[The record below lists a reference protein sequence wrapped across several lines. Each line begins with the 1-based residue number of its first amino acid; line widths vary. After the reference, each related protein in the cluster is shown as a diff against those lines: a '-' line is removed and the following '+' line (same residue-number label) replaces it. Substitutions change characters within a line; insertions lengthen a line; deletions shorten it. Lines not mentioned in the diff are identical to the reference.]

1 MILGYEE
8 PVQMPTMDIYST
20 DLMKLYIEGV
30 KEQYNQRRK
39 EYEDFIKQY
48 QDFYSMMPGANEF
61 WYENTIGKAQ
71 KALADAMA
79 KGIDPYASPEGWS
92 LINNII
98 KGAPIGE
105 LNGVRAAS
113 EIYDDYLKSV
123 ADLQAKGLY
132 DPEYERYML
141 ERSNLAGYKVGDR
154 DPVTG
159 RLKLWDKRSAS
170 PYKDVL
176 AATSPWFED
185 MEDSFLGQTPDG
197 RYNIVGINEES
208 MKPVLDQHL
217 GEYLSTPQGQFH
229 FKKFVENLPAGTTP
243 QQAQDLFAKSIMG
256 MNSRIQHQKIEAD
269 PYAKDD
275 HTTANDIRANAA
287 KAATDWHYKQ
297 KEWYLENPW
306 ADPNSDL
313 YYKNPSSPYYT
324 GNNQI
329 PGKQKFRGNNTQSTV
344 KEGYSHFLQNDYTE
358 EELISRISGARWI
371 KDGSLPGGGQ
381 YGIPDENGSIKGQ
394 SGTSYRPVDA
404 YEMQKR
410 ALQRGDGFKP
420 IEFTEAVETLE
431 AINDMYFYED
441 DNKAVKIRPQF
452 FDNLVPGIAAYNR
465 TYGTKNIENKDEL
478 NKQKSVI
485 NDLKNEKLNIKDMKF
500 MGKSFVVLDS
510 NRKTKSA
517 YTRIRV
523 TDKENKNHTV
533 LFRYAYYKR
542 GENGE
547 WIPDVAKGD
556 QVWSLDKAISDKM
569 FNNGVK
575 RTNTE
580 TGGE

>member
-20 DLMKLYIEGV
+20 DLMKMYIEGV
-30 KEQYNQRRK
+30 KEQYK
-39 EYEDFIKQY
+39 EGLEEYKDFMKQY
-48 QDFYSMMPGANEF
+48 QDFYSSLPGANEY
-61 WYENTIGKAQ
+61 WYNNTIKPAQ
-71 KALADAMA
+71 DLIAQAAAQGVDLFK
-79 KGIDPYASPEGWS
+79 SPEGRAA
-92 LINNII
+92 IRNMI
-98 KGAPIGE
+98 
-105 LNGVRAAS
+105 NGVPLGKLKQVQAAS
-113 EIYDDYLKSV
+113 DDYDKYLDSV
-123 ADLQAKGLY
+123 AKLQEQNKYNPAFQDFILSQMYPG
-132 DPEYERYML
+132 
-141 ERSNLAGYKVGDR
+141 GYQLV
-154 DPVTG
+154 
-159 RLKLWDKRSAS
+159 DKNGNINPWKTRSAT
-170 PYKDVL
+170 PYEDMTTYT
-176 AATSPWFED
+176 APWFEG
-185 MEDSFLGQTPDG
+185 MKDSFIGQTPDG
-197 RYNIVGINEES
+197 KYDLVGIDDDA
-208 MKPVLDQHL
+208 MKPILDQNMADYL
-217 GEYLSTPQGQFH
+217 GSPLGQFH
-229 FKKFVENLPAGTTP
+229 FQQFASTLPPDTTP
-243 QQAQDLFAKSIMG
+243 EEAFSRFQDEILAK
-256 MNSRIQHQKIEAD
+256 NRRIQHVEREAD

-275 HTTANDIRANAA
+275 HSTANDIRANAA